1 MFVPPPDITRYLL
14 PKEQVQYMD
23 RRHPVVLLGP
33 LGIVMAVC
41 VLAGFFVAAAGAGAI
56 LDLYMIVIVGALG
69 WLIYR
74 IVRWSRV
81 LLVVTNRRV
90 FEVESLLLSKA
101 SIKPVFRQG
110 VVFIQD
116 PVGERLNYGTVL
128 TQMPNGDR
136 VHTFRWIHNPK
147 AFAQAVTNLAV

>member
-1 MFVPPPDITRYLL
+1 
-14 PKEQVQYMD
+14 MD
-23 RRHPVVLLGP
+23 RRHPVVLIGP
-33 LGIVMAVC
+33 LGIVIAVC
-41 VLAGFFVAAAGAGAI
+41 VVAGFIVAAAGAGPI
-56 LDLYMIVIVGALG
+56 LDLYMLVVIGALG

-81 LLVVTNRRV
+81 LLVVTNRRI
-90 FEVESLLLSKA
+90 FEVEHLLISKA
-101 SIKPVFRQG
+101 VIRPVFRQG

>member
-1 MFVPPPDITRYLL
+1 
-14 PKEQVQYMD
+14 
-23 RRHPVVLLGP
+23 
-33 LGIVMAVC
+33 
-41 VLAGFFVAAAGAGAI
+41 
-56 LDLYMIVIVGALG
+56 MIVIVGALG

-74 IVRWSRV
+74 IIRWSRV